1 MLINYTIKKR
11 TMICRVVGGAEAVD
25 SQSECLENQML
36 GKCFWVEKWSDHWG
50 VVRLFSLL

>member
-11 TMICRVVGGAEAVD
+11 TMICRVIGGAEAVD